1 MLQLSQLT
9 IPMKRFISFL
19 VLGAALLLPL
29 VSGTPVK
36 AQGFDGFGSFTGE
49 IAREGGLGSADLETV
64 VGSGIR
70 IFLSILG
77 IIFLIM
83 ILYAG
88 FLWMTAGGEE
98 GKVEQ
103 AQTLMKNAVIGL
115 VIILASYAITTFVVE
130 AISEAGIDT
139 GSSQT
144 NGT

>member
-1 MLQLSQLT
+1 
-9 IPMKRFISFL
+9 MKRFISFL
-19 VLGAALLLPL
+19 VLGMALLLPFA
-29 VSGTPVK
+29 GATPVK
-36 AQGFDGFGSFTGE
+36 AQFDGFGSFVGD
-49 IAREGGLGSADLETV
+49 IANEGGLGDAELETV

-103 AQTLMKNAVIGL
+103 AQTLMRNAVVGL
-115 VIILASYAITTFVVE
+115 VIILASYAITSFVVE
-130 AISEAGIDT
+130 AISSAGIDT
-139 GSSQT
+139 GSA
-144 NGT
+144 N